1 MAEVSNSTLFQID
14 TGILPT
20 NACVVILRTD
30 WNAGIVGELENG
42 CRRIL
47 EQHGVIVKT
56 FNVPGAF
63 ELSFA
68 ARQLWDIYKYRD
80 DKPHA
85 IVAIGCV
92 LRGDTPHF
100 EYVSQAVTTGI
111 TQLNLQLPIPTIFG
125 VLTVDNQLQA
135 EERIGGIHGHKGE
148 EAGYTALKMMSLP
161 KLFKANP

>member
-30 WNAGIVGELENG
+30 WNAGIVGELESG
-42 CRRIL
+42 CRRVL
-47 EQHGVIVKT
+47 EQHGVKVFT

-63 ELSFA
+63 ELSFG
-68 ARQLWDIYKYRD
+68 ARQVWETFKYRD

-100 EYVSQAVTTGI
+100 EYVSQAVTQGI
-111 TQLNLQLPIPTIFG
+111 TNLNLQLPIPTIFG
-125 VLTVDNQLQA
+125 VLTVDNQIQA
-135 EERIGGIHGHKGE
+135 EERIGGVHGHKGE
-148 EAGYTALKMMSLP
+148 EAAFTALKMISLP
-161 KLFKANP
+161 KLFKANL

>member
-30 WNAGIVGELENG
+30 WNAGIVGELEKG

-47 EQHGVIVKT
+47 EHHGVTVKT
-56 FNVPGAF
+56 YNVPGAF
-63 ELSFA
+63 ELTFA
-68 ARQLWDIYKYRD
+68 ARQLWDICKYRD

-85 IVAIGCV
+85 IVAMGCV

-100 EYVSQAVTTGI
+100 EYVSQAVTSGI

-125 VLTVDNQLQA
+125 VLTVDNHLQA

>member
-47 EQHGVIVKT
+47 EQHGVSVKT

-63 ELSFA
+63 ELAFA

-100 EYVSQAVTTGI
+100 EYVSQAVTSGI